1 MDCEFGKCEVCGKEA
16 VLTRTYTHYKGLK
29 CDCHSPRHFDVVR
42 HCPTCVPSERRT
54 TAVTLTVEQAKY
66 YGRLAAADVEGR
78 LVAHPCKPGDTVWV
92 LRNFHDKKVPIC
104 GTVTELLFTEYWH
117 PLIVVYG
124 VGRGLWGKT
133 VFATKEEALQK
144 GQIK

>member
-1 MDCEFGKCEVCGKEA
+1 MSC
-16 VLTRTYTHYKGLK
+16 
-29 CDCHSPRHFDVVR
+29 
-42 HCPTCVPSERRT
+42 T
-54 TAVTLTVEQAKY
+54 TAAREKENDMPYTVE
-66 YGRLAAADVEGR
+66 L
-78 LVAHPCKPGDTVWV
+78 PCKPGDQVWF
-92 LRNFHDKKVPIC
+92 LRRFHDTRVPIC
-104 GTVTELLFTEYWH
+104 GTVTELLFTDYWH